1 MPEWQDVVGGMMKRF
16 GKDPGT
22 VGILLGFL
30 KALVEEAGNSR
41 IPLSVSVLP
50 QEVWTMKL
58 MYIRVIKLER
68 C

>member
-1 MPEWQDVVGGMMKRF
+1 MPEWQNVVGGMIERF

-41 IPLSVSVLP
+41 IPLSVSYLCDGLA
-50 QEVWTMKL
+50 QNRL
-58 MYIRVIKLER
+58 MTR
-68 C
+68 